1 MHNSHLVLTY
11 FTSSFPLTTENT
23 SNNDHAPTKNNSNNI
38 LRFSNTNH
46 HIHPN
51 STHNFGASSSSTS
64 SSSTTAHTPFG
75 PTGRG
80 FGAGPSLSHLST
92 LSSPSGRSTKT
103 VRKISRLP
111 YKVLDAPGICDD
123 YYLNLGQA
131 QSIILSCI
139 HCIYT
144 LSSYLLYPMI
154 TTLIWVNLNPRAYSF
169 IRIHSPMVY
178 SFVII

>member
-51 STHNFGASSSSTS
+51 STHNFGAPSSSTS

-80 FGAGPSLSHLST
+80 FGAGLST

-123 YYLNLGQA
+123 YYLNLGQP

-139 HCIYT
+139 HCVYNLFLSIISDDYYLNLGQAPPIIIHNPIPLYIYT
-144 LSSYLLYPMI
+144 PPGLFFYYNI
-154 TTLIWVNLNPRAYSF
+154 T
-169 IRIHSPMVY
+169 
-178 SFVII
+178 